1 MLYVSVGTFDV
12 GGSFDVGG
20 TFDAF
25 YAMLLI
31 LNSTLNDFY
40 FIELD
45 NYTKI

>member
-31 LNSTLNDFY
+31 LSKFNP
-40 FIELD
+40 
-45 NYTKI
+45 K